1 MEIPDSDEE
10 SDLEATATTTPDG
23 TNSTIL
29 SGGSPVEPYSL
40 TRNRSLSDFPDAL
53 PGPGEN
59 HFDSS
64 EVWFDED
71 TDDVRSSLTASMP
84 SFGASLRLWKDVLSN
99 PRSSLWKGRGGAKMA
114 VVLWPKRKNK
124 GKLNNASTLRA
135 VSASK
140 QNVIAGNKDR
150 SKGNV
155 PTSRNRT
162 GPRPRHHGGR
172 FAILHYRLCLCLPRS
187 SPAFVFD
194 Q

>member
-10 SDLEATATTTPDG
+10 SDLEATATTPDG

-29 SGGSPVEPYSL
+29 SGGSPVEPYSS
-40 TRNRSLSDFPDAL
+40 TRNRSLSDFSDAS
-53 PGPGEN
+53 PGPGES

-84 SFGASLRLWKDVLSN
+84 SFGASLRLWKDVLSD
-99 PRSSLWKGRGGAKMA
+99 PRSSIWKGRGGAKMA

-124 GKLNNASTLRA
+124 CKLDNASTLRA
-135 VSASK
+135 LSASK
-140 QNVIAGNKDR
+140 QNVIAGKKDR
-150 SKGNV
+150 SQEKV
-155 PTSRNRT
+155 STSRNRT
-162 GPRPRHHGGR
+162 GTRPRHHGGR
-172 FAILHYRLCLCLPRS
+172 FAIFRYRVCLCIPRS